1 MKSGIFI
8 ALLLATTQL
17 LANTDIYT
25 INLKHR
31 LAADVLPQIEAFIPE
46 TATIRAYDDM
56 LILKSDR
63 ATLANVE
70 QLLSKLDVAQQSVTV
85 SVMRTAET
93 LRQQKG
99 GSTQI
104 DIEAG
109 RDINAGVAINRWST
123 ANNRDDNQQY
133 SARGIAGQPIS
144 ISLGEALPQHQ
155 HLIFIDGYGGL
166 AVTDN
171 TRYITTDNGFRA
183 VPFLLPDNQV
193 RVEIH
198 PFFSKLS
205 AGNGQIRSSDVITTV
220 IGGVGEWLEIG
231 HITENA
237 QQFDEGVT
245 SYRSHGS
252 QQQTIY
258 LKVETSSK

>member
-1 MKSGIFI
+1 MKTGIFI
-8 ALLLATTQL
+8 AMLLATTQL
-17 LANTDIYT
+17 LADTDIHT

-31 LAADVLPQIEAFIPE
+31 LADDVMPQIEAFLPE
-46 TATIRAYDDM
+46 NATIRAYGDM

-63 ATLANVE
+63 ATRANVE

-85 SVMRTAET
+85 SVLRTAET
-93 LRQQKG
+93 IRQQKG
-99 GSTQI
+99 GSTQV

-109 RDINAGVAINRWST
+109 REVNAGVAINRWST

-133 SARGIAGQPIS
+133 SARGIAGQAVS

-166 AVTDN
+166 AVAES
-171 TRYITTDNGFRA
+171 TRYIATENGFRA

-205 AGNGQIRSSDVITTV
+205 ADSQQLRGSDLITTV
-220 IGGVGEWLEIG
+220 VGGVGEWLEIG
-231 HITENA
+231 QITEKS
-237 QQFDEGVT
+237 QQLNEGVT